1 MTYDAA
7 LAKARWAELERQDDL
22 DWDLDAITDRSE
34 AIDFLRRFENRLC
47 IYSSYVEKLYSNYSF
62 VIPES
67 QEGGIT
73 ILPNEQA
80 WFDTFHDIPADAVEP
95 TGIHILPGE
104 TMGHS
109 GLYLKIPGEH
119 RLVGSAELPF
129 QDGLKLL
136 IRRYRMRD
144 EPFLPVL
151 VKGDLRGIAA
161 SRQISI
167 DTVRNMRQN
176 LMFAFVYN
184 GIGVPIAAGVLYPF
198 TGWLLSPM
206 IAALA
211 MSLSSASVIFNALR
225 LRGAK

>member
-1 MTYDAA
+1 MTHDAA

-151 VKGDLRGIAA
+151 VKGDLREYEARMPSLHLHRLNSAKLQAQSRLNLEAIKGAIAEH
-161 SRQISI
+161 
-167 DTVRNMRQN
+167 
-176 LMFAFVYN
+176 L
-184 GIGVPIAAGVLYPF
+184 IGLFRHG
-198 TGWLLSPM
+198 
-206 IAALA
+206 
-211 MSLSSASVIFNALR
+211 
-225 LRGAK
+225 

>member
-151 VKGDLRGIAA
+151 VKGDLREYEARMPSLHLHRLNSAKLQTQSRLNLEAIKGAIAEH
-161 SRQISI
+161 
-167 DTVRNMRQN
+167 
-176 LMFAFVYN
+176 L
-184 GIGVPIAAGVLYPF
+184 IGLFRHG
-198 TGWLLSPM
+198 
-206 IAALA
+206 
-211 MSLSSASVIFNALR
+211 
-225 LRGAK
+225 

>member
-80 WFDTFHDIPADAVEP
+80 WFDTFHDIPAAAVEP

-151 VKGDLRGIAA
+151 VKGDLREYEARMPSLHLHRLNSAKLQAQSRLNLEAIKGAIAEH
-161 SRQISI
+161 
-167 DTVRNMRQN
+167 
-176 LMFAFVYN
+176 L
-184 GIGVPIAAGVLYPF
+184 IGLFRHG
-198 TGWLLSPM
+198 
-206 IAALA
+206 
-211 MSLSSASVIFNALR
+211 
-225 LRGAK
+225 

>member
-22 DWDLDAITDRSE
+22 DWDLEAITDRSE

-151 VKGDLRGIAA
+151 VKGDLREYEARMPSLHLHRLNSAKLQAQSRLNLEAIKGAIAEH
-161 SRQISI
+161 
-167 DTVRNMRQN
+167 
-176 LMFAFVYN
+176 L
-184 GIGVPIAAGVLYPF
+184 IGLFRHG
-198 TGWLLSPM
+198 
-206 IAALA
+206 
-211 MSLSSASVIFNALR
+211 
-225 LRGAK
+225 

>member
-67 QEGGIT
+67 QAGGIT

-80 WFDTFHDIPADAVEP
+80 WFDTFHDIPAGAVEP

-104 TMGHS
+104 TMGHR

-151 VKGDLRGIAA
+151 VKGDLREYEARMPSLHLHRLNSAKLQAQSRLNLEAIKGAIAEH
-161 SRQISI
+161 
-167 DTVRNMRQN
+167 
-176 LMFAFVYN
+176 L
-184 GIGVPIAAGVLYPF
+184 IGLFRHG
-198 TGWLLSPM
+198 
-206 IAALA
+206 
-211 MSLSSASVIFNALR
+211 
-225 LRGAK
+225 